1 MLTGKSIVLGVT
13 GSIAAYKI
21 ANLASML
28 VKLNADVHVIMT
40 QNATHFIT
48 PMTFETLTNNK
59 CIVDTFDRN
68 FNFDVKHVS
77 LAKKGDLFLVAPC
90 TANVIGKVAL
100 GICDD
105 MLTTTIMATKAPVLF
120 APAMNSGMW
129 ENPILQDNLQKLQHY
144 GYHIISPVVGRLACG
159 DTGSGKMPSE
169 ETLLS
174 HILLHLA
181 KEKDLSGKK
190 LLITAG
196 PTQEAID
203 PVRFITNHSSGK
215 MGYALAK
222 MAALRGAEVTLV
234 SGPVCLQPF
243 VGVNKID
250 VVSAADMFDAVTSI
264 SSTQDAIIMCSAVA
278 DYTPSTYSDQK
289 VKKSDADLHIP
300 LTRTQDILGYLGAHK
315 RPGQILVGFSMET
328 ENLIENS
335 RSKLASKNADIICAN
350 SISSSSTGFAVDTN
364 QVTLITPDAVT
375 PLPLCSKEETANLIL
390 NHLTTVPEPAE
401 G

>member
-1 MLTGKSIVLGVT
+1 MLTGKTIVLGVT

-77 LAKKGDLFLVAPC
+77 LAKRGDLFLVAPC
-90 TANVIGKVAL
+90 TANVIGKVAN

-120 APAMNSGMW
+120 SPAMNTGMW
-129 ENPILQDNLQKLQHY
+129 ENPVLQDNLKKLQHY
-144 GYHIISPVVGRLACG
+144 GYHVIEPVVGRLACG

-169 ETLLS
+169 ETLLE

-181 KEKDLSGKK
+181 REKDLKGKR

-203 PVRFITNHSSGK
+203 PVRFISNRSSGK

-222 MAALRGAEVTLV
+222 MAVLRGAQVTLV
-234 SGPVCLQPF
+234 SGPVSIAPF
-243 VGVNKID
+243 AGIETVAVRNAQQMFEAVSERSAESD
-250 VVSAADMFDAVTSI
+250 VV
-264 SSTQDAIIMCSAVA
+264 IMCSAVA
-278 DYTPSTYSDQK
+278 DYKPASYSEQK
-289 VKKSDADLHIP
+289 MKKSDNDMSVP
-300 LTRTQDILGYLGAHK
+300 LTRTQDILGWLGDHK
-315 RPGQILVGFSMET
+315 QAGQVLVGFSMET

-335 RSKLASKNADIICAN
+335 RRKLTKKHADLICAN
-350 SISSSSTGFAVDTN
+350 SIASEQTGFAVDTN
-364 QVTLITPDAVT
+364 KVTLITQENVKE
-375 PLPLCSKEETANLIL
+375 LPLCTKEETADLIL
-390 NHLTTVPEPAE
+390 DSIKGYIKN
-401 G
+401 

>member
-1 MLTGKSIVLGVT
+1 MLTGKTIVLGVT

-77 LAKKGDLFLVAPC
+77 LAKRGDLFLVAPC
-90 TANVIGKVAL
+90 TANVIGKVAG

-120 APAMNSGMW
+120 SPAMNTGMW
-129 ENPILQDNLQKLQHY
+129 ENPILQDNLRKLEHY
-144 GYHIISPVVGRLACG
+144 GYHVIEPAVGRLACG

-169 ETLLS
+169 ETLLE

-181 KEKDLSGKK
+181 REKDLKGKRM
-190 LLITAG
+190 LITAG

-203 PVRFITNHSSGK
+203 PVRFISNRSSGK

-222 MAALRGAEVTLV
+222 MAVLRGADVTLV
-234 SGPVCLQPF
+234 SGPVSIQPF
-243 VGVNKID
+243 AGIEKVDVKSAHEMFEAVSQLSADRD
-250 VVSAADMFDAVTSI
+250 VV
-264 SSTQDAIIMCSAVA
+264 IMCSAVA
-278 DYTPSTYSDQK
+278 DYKPAGYSAQK
-289 VKKSDADLHIP
+289 VKKGDDEMNLE
-300 LTRTQDILGYLGAHK
+300 LTRTQDILSWLGEHK
-315 RPGQILVGFSMET
+315 RAGQMLVGFSMET

-335 RSKLASKNADIICAN
+335 RQKLTKKHADLICAN
-350 SISSSSTGFAVDTN
+350 SIASEQTGFAVDTN
-364 QVTLITPDAVT
+364 KVTLITQQTVKE
-375 PLPLCSKEETANLIL
+375 LPLCSKEETADQIL
-390 NHLTTVPEPAE
+390 DSIRDFNNN
-401 G
+401 

>member
-1 MLTGKSIVLGVT
+1 MLTGKTIVLGVT

-77 LAKKGDLFLVAPC
+77 LAKRGDLFLVAPC
-90 TANVIGKVAL
+90 TANVIGKVAN

-120 APAMNSGMW
+120 SPAMNTGMW
-129 ENPILQDNLQKLQHY
+129 ENPVLQDNLKKLQHY
-144 GYHIISPVVGRLACG
+144 GYHVIEPVVGRLACG

-169 ETLLS
+169 ETLLE

-181 KEKDLSGKK
+181 REKDLKGKR

-203 PVRFITNHSSGK
+203 PVRFISNRSSGK

-222 MAALRGAEVTLV
+222 MAVLRGAQVTLV
-234 SGPVCLQPF
+234 SGPVSIVPF
-243 VGVNKID
+243 AGIETVAVRSAQQMFEA
-250 VVSAADMFDAVTSI
+250 VSERSAESDIV
-264 SSTQDAIIMCSAVA
+264 IMCSAVA
-278 DYTPSTYSDQK
+278 DYKPASYSEQK
-289 VKKSDADLHIP
+289 MKKGDNDMSIP
-300 LTRTQDILGYLGAHK
+300 LTRTQDILGWLGNHK
-315 RPGQILVGFSMET
+315 QAGQVLVGFSMET

-335 RSKLASKNADIICAN
+335 RRKLTKKHADLICAN
-350 SISSSSTGFAVDTN
+350 SIASEQTGFAVDTN
-364 QVTLITPDAVT
+364 KVTLITQENVT
-375 PLPLCSKEETANLIL
+375 ELPLCTKEETADLIL
-390 NHLTTVPEPAE
+390 DSIKGYIKN
-401 G
+401 

>member
-1 MLTGKSIVLGVT
+1 MLTGKTIVLGVT

-77 LAKKGDLFLVAPC
+77 LAKRGDLFLVAPC
-90 TANVIGKVAL
+90 TANVIGKVAN

-120 APAMNSGMW
+120 SPAMNTGMW
-129 ENPILQDNLQKLQHY
+129 ENPVLQDNLKKLQHY
-144 GYHIISPVVGRLACG
+144 GYHVIEPVVGRLACG

-169 ETLLS
+169 ETLLE

-181 KEKDLSGKK
+181 REKDLKGKR

-203 PVRFITNHSSGK
+203 PVRFISNRSSGK

-222 MAALRGAEVTLV
+222 MAVLRGAQVTLV
-234 SGPVCLQPF
+234 SGPVSIVPF
-243 VGVNKID
+243 AGIETVAVRSAQQMFEAVSERSAERD
-250 VVSAADMFDAVTSI
+250 V
-264 SSTQDAIIMCSAVA
+264 IIMCSAVA
-278 DYTPSTYSDQK
+278 DYKPASYSGQK
-289 VKKSDADLHIP
+289 MKKGDNDMSIP
-300 LTRTQDILGYLGAHK
+300 LTRTQDILGWLGDHK
-315 RPGQILVGFSMET
+315 QAGQVLVGFSMET

-335 RSKLASKNADIICAN
+335 RRKLTKKHADLICAN
-350 SISSSSTGFAVDTN
+350 SIASEQTGFAVDTN
-364 QVTLITPDAVT
+364 KVTLITQENVT
-375 PLPLCSKEETANLIL
+375 ELPLCTKEETADLIL
-390 NHLTTVPEPAE
+390 DSIKDYIKN
-401 G
+401 

>member
-1 MLTGKSIVLGVT
+1 MLTGKSVVLGVT
-13 GSIAAYKI
+13 GSIAAYKM

-77 LAKKGDLFLVAPC
+77 LAKRGDLFLVAPC
-90 TANVIGKVAL
+90 TANVIGKVAN

-120 APAMNSGMW
+120 SPAMNTGMW
-129 ENPILQDNLQKLQHY
+129 ENPVLQDNLKKLQHY
-144 GYHIISPVVGRLACG
+144 GYHVIEPVVGRLACG

-169 ETLLS
+169 ETLLE

-181 KEKDLSGKK
+181 REKDLKGKR

-203 PVRFITNHSSGK
+203 PVRFISNRSSGK

-222 MAALRGAEVTLV
+222 MAVIRGADVTLV
-234 SGPVCLQPF
+234 SGPVSIAPF
-243 VGVNKID
+243 AGIETVAVR
-250 VVSAADMFDAVTSI
+250 SAQQMFEAVTERSAER
-264 SSTQDAIIMCSAVA
+264 DVIIMCSAVA
-278 DYTPSTYSDQK
+278 DYKPVSCSDQK
-289 VKKSDADLHIP
+289 LKKNDSDMTIP
-300 LTRTQDILGYLGAHK
+300 LTRTQDILGWLGEHK
-315 RPGQILVGFSMET
+315 QAGQVLVGFSMET

-335 RSKLASKNADIICAN
+335 RQKLTKKHADLICAN
-350 SISSSSTGFAVDTN
+350 SIASEQTGFAVDTN
-364 QVTLITPDAVT
+364 KVTLITQEAVKE
-375 PLPLCSKEETANLIL
+375 LPLCTKEETADLIL
-390 NHLTTVPEPAE
+390 DSIKDFINN
-401 G
+401 

>member
-1 MLTGKSIVLGVT
+1 MLTGKTIVLGVT

-28 VKLNADVHVIMT
+28 VKLHADVHVIMT

-90 TANVIGKVAL
+90 TANVIGKVAT

-120 APAMNSGMW
+120 SPAMNTGMW
-129 ENPILQDNLQKLQHY
+129 ENPILQDNLQRLKHY
-144 GYHIISPVVGRLACG
+144 GYHVIEPVEGRLACG
-159 DTGSGKMPSE
+159 DTGNGKMPSE
-169 ETLLS
+169 ETLLE

-181 KEKDLSGKK
+181 REKDLAGKRI
-190 LLITAG
+190 LVTAG
-196 PTQEAID
+196 PTQESID

-215 MGYALAK
+215 MGYAIAK
-222 MAALRGAEVTLV
+222 MAVLRGAAVTLV
-234 SGPVCLQPF
+234 SGPVSISPF
-243 VGVNKID
+243 AGIEKVGVR
-250 VVSAADMFDAVTSI
+250 SAQDMFEAVTQRSEQSDI
-264 SSTQDAIIMCSAVA
+264 IIMCSAVA
-278 DYTPSTYSDQK
+278 DYRPAHYAEQK
-289 VKKSDADLHIP
+289 VKKHDDELSIQ
-300 LTRTQDILGYLGAHK
+300 LTRTSDILAYLGEHK
-315 RPGQILVGFSMET
+315 RKGQLLVGFSMET

-335 RSKLASKNADIICAN
+335 RAKLMKKNADIICAN
-350 SISSSSTGFAVDTN
+350 SIADKKTGFAVDTN
-364 QVTLITPDAVT
+364 QVTLISRQEVRE
-375 PLPLCSKEETANLIL
+375 LPLCSKDETADLIL
-390 NHLTTVPEPAE
+390 SSIIDIINP
-401 G
+401 

>member
-1 MLTGKSIVLGVT
+1 MLTGKSVVLGVT
-13 GSIAAYKI
+13 GSIAAYKM

-77 LAKKGDLFLVAPC
+77 LAKRGDLFLVAPC
-90 TANVIGKVAL
+90 TANVIGKVAN

-120 APAMNSGMW
+120 SPAMNTGMW
-129 ENPILQDNLQKLQHY
+129 ENPVLQDNLRKLKHY
-144 GYHIISPVVGRLACG
+144 GYHVIEPVVGRLACG

-169 ETLLS
+169 ETLLE

-181 KEKDLSGKK
+181 REKDLKGKR

-203 PVRFITNHSSGK
+203 PVRFISNRSSGK

-222 MAALRGAEVTLV
+222 MAVIRGADVTLV
-234 SGPVCLQPF
+234 SGPVSIAPF
-243 VGVNKID
+243 AGIETVEVR
-250 VVSAADMFDAVTSI
+250 SAQQMFEAVTERSAEC
-264 SSTQDAIIMCSAVA
+264 DVIIMCSAVA
-278 DYTPSTYSDQK
+278 DYKPVSCSDQK
-289 VKKSDADLHIP
+289 LKKNDSDMTIP
-300 LTRTQDILGYLGAHK
+300 LTRTQDILGWLGEHK
-315 RPGQILVGFSMET
+315 QAGQVLVGFSMET

-335 RSKLASKNADIICAN
+335 RQKLTKKHADLICAN
-350 SISSSSTGFAVDTN
+350 SIASEQTGFAVDTN
-364 QVTLITPDAVT
+364 KVTLITQEAVKE
-375 PLPLCSKEETANLIL
+375 LPLCTKEETADLIL
-390 NHLTTVPEPAE
+390 DSIKDFINN
-401 G
+401 

>member
-1 MLTGKSIVLGVT
+1 MLTGKTIVLGVT

-77 LAKKGDLFLVAPC
+77 LAKRGDLFLVAPC
-90 TANVIGKVAL
+90 TANVIGKVAN

-120 APAMNSGMW
+120 SPAMNTGMW
-129 ENPILQDNLQKLQHY
+129 ENPVLQDNLKKLQHY
-144 GYHIISPVVGRLACG
+144 GYHVIEPVVGRLACG

-169 ETLLS
+169 ETLLE

-181 KEKDLSGKK
+181 REKDLKGKR

-203 PVRFITNHSSGK
+203 PVRFISNRSSGK

-222 MAALRGAEVTLV
+222 MAVLRGAQVTLV
-234 SGPVCLQPF
+234 SGPVSIAPF
-243 VGVNKID
+243 AGIETVAVRSAQQMFEAVSERSAESD
-250 VVSAADMFDAVTSI
+250 VV
-264 SSTQDAIIMCSAVA
+264 IMCSAVA
-278 DYTPSTYSDQK
+278 DYKPAGYSEQK
-289 VKKSDADLHIP
+289 MKKGDNDMSIP
-300 LTRTQDILGYLGAHK
+300 LTRTQDILSWLGDHK
-315 RPGQILVGFSMET
+315 QAGQVLVGFSMET

-335 RSKLASKNADIICAN
+335 RRKLTKKHADLICAN
-350 SISSSSTGFAVDTN
+350 SIASGQTGFAVDTN
-364 QVTLITPDAVT
+364 KVTLITQENVT
-375 PLPLCSKEETANLIL
+375 ELPLCTKEETADLIL
-390 NHLTTVPEPAE
+390 DSIKDYIKN
-401 G
+401 